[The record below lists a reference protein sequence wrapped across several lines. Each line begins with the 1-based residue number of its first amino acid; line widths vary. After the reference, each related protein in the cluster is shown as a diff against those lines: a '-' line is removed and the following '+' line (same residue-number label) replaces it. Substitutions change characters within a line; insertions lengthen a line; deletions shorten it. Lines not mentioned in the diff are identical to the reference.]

1 MLTSRPP
8 GVHTVVTA
16 MTSTEN
22 SIAGLM
28 AEAAEWMQRGQNANA
43 VSIWQRVLSLD
54 PGHAP
59 SLNYLGAYAL
69 ARGDASEAALYLN
82 RAIESDP
89 GLAIAH
95 ANLSRLHSQRGDAAR
110 ALAAI
115 TLAIHAEPTAWGA
128 HFEKARLLESAGR
141 IREAATA
148 WDNGLQ
154 YMPEAAKHSPQLQQL
169 VQQAKAAVAESREQ
183 LAEFLSQRLHGLR
196 EGRTH
201 RELERFNHSLD
212 IVSGRRSFV
221 TARPLML
228 PVPRLP
234 AIPFFHREDFEWA
247 PEVEAAFPSILEE
260 LNGLLAAEVGFEPY
274 VQTAAGEPMGQF
286 SALDRKPDWGAY
298 FLWKNGMRIDA
309 HADRCPRT
317 EAAVALAPQLIVPKR
332 APVIF
337 FSALKPGT
345 TTPPHNGATNARLT
359 VHLPLIIPGDCGLRV
374 GEETHVWEPGKLVI
388 FDDTIRHEA
397 WNHSKQLRVV
407 LIFDVWHPM
416 LTPLEREM
424 VAHTIEG
431 MMAFYGENADLGE
444 L

>member
-1 MLTSRPP
+1 MLTFRLP

-22 SIAGLM
+22 SIASLM
-28 AEAAEWMQRGQNANA
+28 AEAAQWMQRGQSAAA
-43 VSIWQRVLSLD
+43 VSIWQRVLKLD
-54 PGHAP
+54 PEHAP

-69 ARGDASEAALYLN
+69 AQGEASEAAQYLN

-89 GLAIAH
+89 SLAIAH
-95 ANLSRLHSQRGDAAR
+95 ANLSRLHSQQGDPAR
-110 ALAAI
+110 ALEAI

-128 HFEKARLLESAGR
+128 HFEKARLLENAGR
-141 IREAATA
+141 TREAATA
-148 WDNGLQ
+148 WHSGLQ
-154 YMPEAAKHSPQLQQL
+154 YMPESAKNSPQLQQM
-169 VQQAKAAVAESREQ
+169 VKQATAAVAESREQ
-183 LAEFLSQRLHGLR
+183 LAEFLSQRLHGLC

-212 IVSGRRSFV
+212 IISGRRSFV

-247 PEVEAAFPSILEE
+247 PRVEAAFPSILGE
-260 LNGLLAAEVGFEPY
+260 LNELLAADTGFEPY

-286 SALDRKPDWGAY
+286 AALDRKPDWGAY
-298 FLWKNGMRIDA
+298 FLWKNGQRIDA
-309 HADRCPRT
+309 QADRCPLT
-317 EAAVALAPQLIVPKR
+317 EAAVALAPQITVPKR

-345 TTPPHNGATNARLT
+345 TIPPHNGATNARLT
-359 VHLPLIIPGDCGLRV
+359 VHLPLIIPSDCGLRV

-397 WNHSKQLRVV
+397 WNHSKHLRVV

>member
-1 MLTSRPP
+1 
-8 GVHTVVTA
+8 

-22 SIAGLM
+22 SIASLM
-28 AEAAEWMQRGQNANA
+28 AEAAEWMQRGQNGNA
-43 VSIWQRVLSLD
+43 VSLWHKVLGLD
-54 PGHAP
+54 PAHAP
-59 SLNYLGAYAL
+59 ALNYLGAFAL
-69 ARGDASEAALYLN
+69 AQGQASEAAHYLH
-82 RAIESDP
+82 RAIQSDP
-89 GLAIAH
+89 ALAIAH
-95 ANLSRLHSQRGDAAR
+95 ANLSRLHSQQGDQAR
-110 ALAAI
+110 ALEAI
-115 TLAIHAEPTAWGA
+115 TAAIHAEPTAWGA

-141 IREAATA
+141 KREAATA

-154 YMPEAAKHSPQLQQL
+154 YMPEAARNSPQLRQL
-169 VQQAKAAVAESREQ
+169 VQQASAAVAESRAQ
-183 LAEFLSQRLHGLR
+183 LADFLGERLHGLR

-201 RELERFNHSLD
+201 RELERINHSLD

-228 PVPRLP
+228 PIPRLP

-247 PEVEAAFPSILEE
+247 PRVEAAFPAILEE
-260 LNGLLAAEVGFEPY
+260 LNGLLASEAGFEPY
-274 VQTAAGEPMGQF
+274 VQTSAGEPMGQF
-286 SALDRKPDWGAY
+286 EALDRKPDWGAY
-298 FLWKNGMRIDA
+298 FLWKNGQRIDA

-317 EAAVALAPQLIVPKR
+317 EAAVALAPQITVAKR

-337 FSALKPGT
+337 FSALTPGT
-345 TTPPHNGATNARLT
+345 VIPPHNGATNARLT
-359 VHLPLIIPGDCGLRV
+359 VHLPLIIPADCGLRV

-397 WNHSKQLRVV
+397 WNRSKQLRVV

-431 MMAFYGENADLGE
+431 LMAFYGENADLGE

>member
-1 MLTSRPP
+1 MLTFRPP

-28 AEAAEWMQRGQNANA
+28 AEAAEWTRRGQNANA
-43 VSIWQRVLSLD
+43 VSLWQRVLRLD

-69 ARGDASEAALYLN
+69 AQGNASEAALYLN

-95 ANLSRLHSQRGDAAR
+95 ANLSRLHLQRGDTAR
-110 ALAAI
+110 ALEAI
-115 TLAIHAEPTAWGA
+115 TSAIHAEPTAWGA

-154 YMPEAAKHSPQLQQL
+154 YMPEAAKNSPQLQQL

-212 IVSGRRSFV
+212 IISGRRSFV

-234 AIPFFHREDFEWA
+234 AIPFFHREDFDWA
-247 PEVEAAFPSILEE
+247 PRVEAAFPSILEE
-260 LNGLLAAEVGFEPY
+260 LNGLLATDAGFEPY
-274 VQTAAGEPMGQF
+274 IQTAAGEPMGQF
-286 SALDRKPDWGAY
+286 AALDRKPDWGAY
-298 FLWKNGMRIDA
+298 FLWKNGERIDA

-317 EAAVALAPQLIVPKR
+317 EAAVALAPQITVPKR

-345 TTPPHNGATNARLT
+345 TIPPHNGATNARLT

-374 GEETHVWEPGKLVI
+374 GEETHVWKPGKLVI